1 MTESNTHRRNLPLL
15 ALAPSLATPLV
26 KPDDAGHV
34 SADVVIIGSGMG
46 GSTLAWALADSG
58 ADVLVVEQGDFLPR
72 ELENWSPEAVFADGR
87 YKNAEDW
94 FGGDGERFSPGVY
107 YYVGGNTK
115 LYGAMLPRFRE
126 EDFGDIE
133 HAEGVSPAWPVNYD
147 ELEPFYADAETL
159 YGVHARAGADPTEP
173 WRSGPYPF
181 PEVPHEPAVQS
192 LADDLVKQGLH
203 PFSMPAAIDLRP
215 GGRCVR
221 CRTCDGYPC
230 MVDAK
235 GDADVAAL
243 RPSVQGGKV
252 RLLTRTRID
261 SLRTAADGRT
271 VVSAVGKHQGRPVQ
285 VSGGRFVVA
294 GGAVNSA
301 ALLLRSVADS
311 HPHGLGNGSGLL
323 GRNYMVHNSTF
334 FVAVDPRRSNPTQFQ
349 KTLAWNDWYSAGP
362 HTPYPLGNVQMLG
375 KLQAPMLAAA
385 RPNVPRSVLR
395 YMTDHSV
402 DMYLTSED
410 LPSPANRVVATS
422 SGKITVHWQPT
433 NLSAHDELVKRT
445 TKVMRRAGYP
455 LIFTERMGI
464 ATNSHMCGTAVMGE
478 DPSKSVLDPTCK
490 MHDLVNVWVA
500 DSSSFPSSAAV
511 NPALTIAANALRI
524 ARKGGVAD

>member
-1 MTESNTHRRNLPLL
+1 MTESSAPRSTLPLL
-15 ALAPSLATPLV
+15 ALAPSLETPVV
-26 KPDDAGHV
+26 KPDEGGNV
-34 SADVVIIGSGMG
+34 TADVVIIGSGMG

-72 ELENWSPEAVFADGR
+72 ELENWSPQAVFADGR

-94 FGGDGERFSPGVY
+94 YGGNGEPFSPGVY

-126 EDFGDIE
+126 ADFGDIE
-133 HAEGVSPAWPVNYD
+133 HAEGVSPAWPVAYD
-147 ELEPFYADAETL
+147 ELEPFYADAEVL
-159 YGVHARAGADPTEP
+159 YGVHAHSGADPTEP

-181 PEVPHEPAVQS
+181 PEVPHEPAVQL
-192 LADDLVKQGLH
+192 LADDLARQGLH

-261 SLRTAADGRT
+261 SLRTAPDGRT
-271 VVSAVGKHQGRPVQ
+271 VVSAVGKHNGHRVQ
-285 VSGGRFVVA
+285 ISGGRFVVA

-301 ALLLRSVADS
+301 ALLLRSASDAN
-311 HPHGLGNGSGLL
+311 PHGLGNGSGLL

-334 FVAVDPRRSNPTQFQ
+334 FVAVDPRRRNPTQFQ
-349 KTLAWNDWYSAGP
+349 KTLAWNDWYAAGP
-362 HTPYPLGNVQMLG
+362 DTPNPLGNVQMLG
-375 KLQAPMLAAA
+375 KLQAPMLAPA
-385 RPNVPRSVLR
+385 RPHVPRSVLR

-410 LPSPANRVVATS
+410 LPSPGNRVVADD
-422 SGKITVHWQPT
+422 SGKITVHWEPT

-445 TKVMRRAGYP
+445 TRVMRRAGYP

-478 DPSKSVLDPTCK
+478 DPTLSVLDPTCK
-490 MHDLVNVWVA
+490 MHDMVNVWVA

-524 ARKGGVAD
+524 AAKGGVVD